1 MVLRLKAKSN
11 GTKRANKQMDL
22 KNKSKL
28 WKELN
33 AINCA
38 PKSKNENKQK
48 AKSQIPY
55 QAAGNDKPF
64 STT

>member
-1 MVLRLKAKSN
+1 
-11 GTKRANKQMDL
+11 MDL
-22 KNKSKL
+22 KHKSKL
-28 WKELN
+28 RKELN